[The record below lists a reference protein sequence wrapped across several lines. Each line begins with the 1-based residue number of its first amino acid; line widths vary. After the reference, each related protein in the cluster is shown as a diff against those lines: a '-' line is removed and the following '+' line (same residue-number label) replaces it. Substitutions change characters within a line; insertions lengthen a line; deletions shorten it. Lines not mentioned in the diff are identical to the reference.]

1 MDLSELTAVTA
12 PQLVPY
18 PDTVYLKAAKG
29 AFHHQLKRLPQ
40 YCNRRARIGFCG
52 TVKIHGTNL
61 SIVFTS
67 SSLPQVQS
75 RTRVITPETDNGY
88 GAAAWLSP
96 HLQMIHSTINT
107 IVGREYTELMVAGEF
122 AGKGI
127 NPEQA
132 ATSALEKFYAIF
144 AIRIDGI
151 WLDRKAWHYIR
162 FSPSA
167 RIFNIYEFKT
177 FSVVINFNEE
187 RTVGGGKMVSELS
200 LEVENE
206 CPVALQ
212 LGEIKGGLGEGIVW
226 TEVRRHSRILHLLTT
241 DLKQLGARREALV
254 DKSNEIQKQGTK
266 I

>member
-1 MDLSELTAVTA
+1 MEPSGLTAATA
-12 PQLVPY
+12 SQLVPY

-40 YCNRRARIGFCG
+40 YRSRRGRIGFSG
-52 TVKIHGTNL
+52 TVKIHGTNISL
-61 SIVFTS
+61 VFTS
-67 SSLPQVQS
+67 SSPPQVQS
-75 RTRVITPETDNGY
+75 RTCVITPESDNGY
-88 GAAAWLSP
+88 GAAAWLFP
-96 HLQMIHSTINT
+96 HIQMIHSTTNT
-107 IVGREYTELMVAGEF
+107 IIGREYKELMVAGEF

-132 ATSALEKFYAIF
+132 TTSPLEKFYAIL
-144 AIRIDGI
+144 AIRVDGI
-151 WLDRKAWHYIR
+151 WQDRKVWHNIR

-187 RTVGGGKMVSELS
+187 RTIGGGKMVSELS

-212 LGEIKGGLGEGIVW
+212 LGGIKGGLGEGIVW
-226 TEVRRHSRILHLLTT
+226 TEMRRLSRILHLLAT
-241 DLKQLGARREALV
+241 DLKKSGAR
-254 DKSNEIQKQGTK
+254 
-266 I
+266 